1 MTTPRSPKEA
11 EPDAAADVA
20 DSEMPEDSPTTPP
33 SAEAEPDAASDAAEV
48 DPSEAPA
55 VDAGDEQ
62 APAVEAGDEQAPAVE
77 AGDEQVPPEEPPTT
91 RPPAGPA
98 PAWAWVVL
106 GLMALLLAMGVTT
119 LAVASNADPSTPEAV
134 EDAKTLVAEM
144 EKLNS
149 SLATTNELMSNA
161 IANAEQLSAKAQAKL
176 ADLSSQLADVDGGV
190 GQVRSL
196 LGDQLSKP
204 TRSELGSDQERLQ
217 SLKGTLAERS
227 GRLTEQELGRVSRDV
242 AAIGNEVGVATR
254 RGSSRASTI
263 EGRIDELE
271 RTQRETDG
279 STAEIAGIRAETDGF
294 RAQIAE
300 LRAAADELRQSL
312 QARRRRARSLAGQ
325 LRELRRAQ
333 ALLQRR
339 LDSLG
344 PRR

>member
-11 EPDAAADVA
+11 EPDAAADA
-20 DSEMPEDSPTTPP
+20 
-33 SAEAEPDAASDAAEV
+33 AEA
-48 DPSEAPA
+48 DPSEAPT
-55 VDAGDEQ
+55 
-62 APAVEAGDEQAPAVE
+62 VE

-119 LAVASNADPSTPEAV
+119 LAVARNADPSTPEAV

-204 TRSELGSDQERLQ
+204 TRSELGSGQERLQ

-300 LRAAADELRQSL
+300 LRAAADELRAVPSGPPAACAKPRRSAPGAE
-312 QARRRRARSLAGQ
+312 ARPSFAAEAPRQLGPAALERRAVCGTIPSGR
-325 LRELRRAQ
+325 
-333 ALLQRR
+333 
-339 LDSLG
+339 
-344 PRR
+344 